1 MALVVCEELKDV
13 ELEEIIVGAGA
24 PVAVKVV
31 DGSLADMLL
40 ADPLLVD
47 VLVAETSLANSV
59 LVAGTLLGDTDGLS
73 VDMLLAMEESASGA
87 NVNLVASGRIHFL
100 DRQRA
105 SYWKQ
110 ILAV

>member
-1 MALVVCEELKDV
+1 MALVVCEELKNV

-47 VLVAETSLANSV
+47 VLVAETSLADSV
-59 LVAGTLLGDTDGLS
+59 LVTLLGDTDRLS
-73 VDMLLAMEESASGA
+73 VDMSLAMEESASSA
-87 NVNLVASGRIHFL
+87 NVSLVASGRINFL